1 MPANQ
6 EIMFVDI
13 SNLPNGTSADEL
25 KLNDDLARIEGEL
38 ERYTNKASKED
49 YALAV
54 ASGILAGIVDA
65 LYVGETPMFG
75 AGTDKARAG
84 ANEQVNRFIEKYADV
99 RGIEAKNLTG
109 DIEGLENR
117 FEVAQDNI
125 WKGEGIG
132 VSASNHHLA
141 DLAHHP
147 TPLGFAA
154 SVVVQFLRFG
164 IFVSRDGKW
173 HLLAVKTTQEDILR
187 VLIPAIMTG
196 FLNWIVSMSVE
207 TYEEQSGEKV
217 PEAIRKL
224 SRLAASA
231 PTLIEIAK
239 CADNWFGHLVSD
251 MGGSKNTARKGRKG
265 MGIPGMFLSM
275 AYEFAALPG
284 LKETQLLNTLNQM
297 YTKQKFDMRHE
308 LVAVEALG
316 KQAIPVLLNEAIV
329 RMGFFITRLAHA
341 LSDGAKL
348 SDLDWSEI
356 LPIGNR
362 TVDRM
367 MTVASM
373 TLSLAD
379 TADAAVHATLESAG
393 NVVLFSQ
400 RFVTRYNY
408 VAAGRATLAVVREFV
423 DDAKE
428 IELLRERRLLMEERS
443 ALVVE
448 RLEEYMAQLSDRV
461 DEYIAEDLQ
470 AFFEGFATMDQGLAS
485 GDSDLVIRGNV
496 TIQRVLGRE
505 PQFTNQEEF
514 DDLMASDDD
523 FIL

>member
-1 MPANQ
+1 MTANQ
-6 EIMFVDI
+6 EIMLVDI
-13 SNLPNGTSADEL
+13 SNLQAGVSGTEL
-25 KLNDDLARIEGEL
+25 KLNDDLARVEEEL
-38 ERYTNKASKED
+38 DRYTNKASKED

-54 ASGILAGIVDA
+54 ASGLLAGIVDA

-75 AGTDKARAG
+75 VGTEDARAG
-84 ANEQVNRFIEKYADV
+84 VNHQVNDFIEKYANA
-99 RGIEAKNLTG
+99 RGIERRNLSG
-109 DIEGLENR
+109 HIAGLEDR
-117 FEVAQDNI
+117 FKVAQDNV

-132 VSASNHHLA
+132 VSAKNHHLA

-154 SVVVQFLRFG
+154 AVIVQFLRVG
-164 IFVSRDGKW
+164 LFVNRDGKW
-173 HLLAVKTTQEDILR
+173 HVCAVKTTQEDILR
-187 VLIPAIMTG
+187 VLVPAILTG
-196 FLNWIVSMSVE
+196 FLNWVASMSEEV
-207 TYEEQSGEKV
+207 YEECSGEKV
-217 PEAIRKL
+217 PDAIRKL
-224 SRLAASA
+224 ARLASA
-231 PTLIEIAK
+231 APMLIEIAK

-251 MGGSKNTARKGRKG
+251 MGGSKNTASKG
-265 MGIPGMFLSM
+265 MGIPGVFLSM

-284 LKETQLLNTLNQM
+284 LKETRLLSVLDKM

-329 RMGFFITRLAHA
+329 RMGFFISRFAHA
-341 LSDGAKL
+341 LCYGTRL
-348 SDLDWSEI
+348 TDLDWAEI
-356 LPIGNR
+356 VPIGNR

-379 TADAAVHATLESAG
+379 TADAAVHACLESAG
-393 NVVLFSQ
+393 NWVLFSQ
-400 RFVTRYNY
+400 RFVTRFNY
-408 VAAGRATLAVVREFV
+408 VAAGRATLAVVREV
-423 DDAKE
+423 IDDAKE
-428 IELLRERRLLMEERS
+428 AELLRERRLLVEARS

-448 RLEEYMAQLSDRV
+448 RLEEYMAQLSERV
-461 DEYIAEDLQ
+461 DAYIAEDLQ
-470 AFFEGFATMDQGLAS
+470 TFFEGFAMMDQGLAS

-514 DDLMASDDD
+514 DDLMGSDDD

>member
-13 SNLPNGTSADEL
+13 SNLPSGASVDEL
-25 KLNDDLARIEGEL
+25 KLNDDLARVEGEL
-38 ERYTNKASKED
+38 GRYTNKASKED

-54 ASGILAGIVDA
+54 ASGILSGAVDA
-65 LYVGETPMFG
+65 LFIGETPMFG
-75 AGTDKARAG
+75 VGAEQVRER
-84 ANEQVNRFIEKYADV
+84 ANEHVNHVIRLCVGAEVVSTAHSKESDDDAKKRFPDV
-99 RGIEAKNLTG
+99 VER
-109 DIEGLENR
+109 
-117 FEVAQDNI
+117 V
-125 WKGEGIG
+125 WK
-132 VSASNHHLA
+132 VASNGVPMAYEQLA
-141 DLAHHP
+141 DQACRP
-147 TPLGFAA
+147 TLQGFAA
-154 SVVVQFLRFG
+154 AVTIQFMKFG
-164 IFVSRDGKW
+164 TFKDDDGEWQLNPALHDRSNVLKA
-173 HLLAVKTTQEDILR
+173 LIAAV
-187 VLIPAIMTG
+187 MTG
-196 FLNWIVSMSVE
+196 FLNWVVWMSKDACE
-207 TYEEQSGEKV
+207 ASDEAEV
-217 PEAIRKL
+217 PEAIR
-224 SRLAASA
+224 RLAELAA
-231 PTLIEIAK
+231 DIPMLGEIAVRANGWFNDYVEK
-239 CADNWFGHLVSD
+239 MSDPNKSSDAD
-251 MGGSKNTARKGRKG
+251 KGVV
-265 MGIPGMFLSM
+265 GMFVSL
-275 AYEFAALPG
+275 FGALVGISG
-284 LKETQLLNTLNQM
+284 LNGADLGGGIKALQAN
-297 YTKQKFDMRHE
+297 HE
-308 LVAVEALG
+308 LAMSQGLVVIEALG

-329 RMGFFITRLAHA
+329 RMGFFISRLAHA
-341 LSDGAKL
+341 LSNGTQLA
-348 SDLDWSEI
+348 DLDWSQI

-367 MTVASM
+367 MTIASM

-379 TADAAVHATLESAG
+379 TVDAAVRATLESAG

-428 IELLRERRLLMEERS
+428 IELLRERRVLMEARS

-448 RLEEYMAQLSDRV
+448 RLEEYMAQLTERV
-461 DEYIAEDLQ
+461 DEYIAQDLQ
-470 AFFEGFATMDQGLAS
+470 AFFEGFAIMDQGLAS